1 MFNRKVS
8 IWVIPLVVILSIS
21 MTVIGMAWGLQKVTH
36 NAEGALQFLYTL
48 GRIHSGYV
56 GEYTDKKLFEGAM
69 HGLVESLDDPYS
81 EYLNEEGFARLNE
94 MTDGTFGGIGVV
106 LGQRN
111 KEFVV
116 VSPMEGSPGAKAGI
130 EAGDKILKVN
140 DVDTKGRSLEDVVST
155 IRGKKGT
162 NVKLLLEHKNGE
174 QFTADIVR
182 DDIKI
187 KSVAGKMLPDSKI
200 GYIRISMFNENT
212 GEEFKKAYEK
222 LEQEGMQ
229 ATLLDL
235 RHNPG
240 GLLGECV
247 KVANYI
253 VPKGPVVSITDKKGK
268 TQVYKS
274 KLEKVKYPL
283 AVLID
288 HGSASAS
295 EIVSGAVQ
303 DTKAGKLFGV
313 KTYGKG
319 CVQSVFHITADT
331 GLKLTTAMYYTP
343 SGRSIHKVGVE
354 PDVEIELPEK
364 AVTDEQLKKADRQRA
379 SYYNYYATGTWGD
392 VNNYDLC
399 VDTGTLGIEGCVE
412 LICKCVEIK
421 KKMIEDKEKEW

>member
-1 MFNRKVS
+1 MFNKKVS
-8 IWVIPLVVILSIS
+8 IWLIPVTAFVTVVFMLGC
-21 MTVIGMAWGLQKVTH
+21 MLWGMQKITH
-36 NAEGALQFLYTL
+36 NVGGAVQFLYTL
-48 GRIHSGYV
+48 GRIHSSYV

-69 HGLVESLDDPYS
+69 HGMVESLDDPYS
-81 EYLNEEGFARLNE
+81 EYLDEKGFTRLNE

-140 DVDTKGRSLEDVVST
+140 DTDTKGRTLEDVVST

-162 NVKLLLEHKNGE
+162 SVKLLLEHKNGQ

-187 KSVAGKMLPDSKI
+187 QSVAGKILPDSKI
-200 GYIRISMFNENT
+200 GYIRIAMFNENT
-212 GEEFKKAYEK
+212 GEEFKKVYEK

-240 GLLGECV
+240 GLLNECV

-268 TQVYKS
+268 TQVYES

-295 EIVSGAVQ
+295 EIVAGALQ
-303 DTKAGKLFGV
+303 DTKAGKLFGTT
-313 KTYGKG
+313 TYGKG
-319 CVQSVFHITADT
+319 CVQSVFHITKNT
-331 GLKLTTAMYYTP
+331 GIKLTTSMYYTP
-343 SGRSIHKVGVE
+343 SGRSIHKVGVK

-364 AVTDEQLKKADRQRA
+364 ATSDVQLKKAEEF
-379 SYYNYYATGTWGD
+379 
-392 VNNYDLC
+392 LK
-399 VDTGTLGIEGCVE
+399 EE
-412 LICKCVEIK
+412 LVK
-421 KKMIEDKEKEW
+421 KEN

>member
-1 MFNRKVS
+1 MLNLFKKKVS
-8 IWVIPLVVILSIS
+8 INVWLIPIL
-21 MTVIGMAWGLQKVTH
+21 VIGIMTLTLISVFWGMHKLTH
-36 NAEGALQFLYTL
+36 NAGGTLQFLYTL
-48 GRIHSGYV
+48 GKIRSSYV

-81 EYLNEEGFARLNE
+81 EYLDEKGFSHLNE
-94 MTDGTFGGIGVV
+94 VTDGTFGGIGVV

-140 DVDTKGRSLEDVVST
+140 DVDTKGRTLEDVVST

-162 NVKLLLEHKNGE
+162 SVKLLLEHKNGQ

-182 DDIKI
+182 DDIKV
-187 KSVAGKMLPDSKI
+187 KSVAGRMLPDSKI
-200 GYIRISMFNENT
+200 GYIRIAMFNENT

-240 GLLGECV
+240 GLLTECV
-247 KVANYI
+247 KVSNYI
-253 VPKGPVVSITDKKGK
+253 VPKGPVVSITDKKGNTK
-268 TQVYKS
+268 VYES

-295 EIVSGAVQ
+295 EIVSAAVQ

-319 CVQSVFHITADT
+319 CVQSVFHITTKT

-343 SGRSIHKVGVE
+343 SGRSIHKVGVT

-364 AVTDEQLKKADRQRA
+364 ATVDVQLNKAEEYLRDELKKR
-379 SYYNYYATGTWGD
+379 
-392 VNNYDLC
+392 
-399 VDTGTLGIEGCVE
+399 
-412 LICKCVEIK
+412 
-421 KKMIEDKEKEW
+421 

>member
-1 MFNRKVS
+1 MFKKKVS
-8 IWVIPLVVILSIS
+8 IWVIPLVVIA
-21 MTVIGMAWGLQKVTH
+21 TVSLTLIGVAWGLQKVTH
-36 NAEGALQFLYTL
+36 NAAGAIQFLFTL

-69 HGLVESLDDPYS
+69 HGMVESLDDPYS
-81 EYLNEEGFARLNE
+81 EYLDAEAFTHLNE

-140 DVDTKGRSLEDVVST
+140 DTDTKGRTLEDVVRT

-187 KSVAGKMLPDSKI
+187 QSVAGKMLPDSKI
-200 GYIRISMFNENT
+200 GYIRIAMFSENT

-240 GLLGECV
+240 GLLNECV
-247 KVANYI
+247 KVSNYI
-253 VPKGPVVSITDKKGK
+253 VPKGPVVSITDKQGNTK
-268 TQVYKS
+268 VYES

-288 HGSASAS
+288 NGSASAS

-319 CVQSVFHITADT
+319 CVQSIFHITPET

-343 SGRSIHKVGVE
+343 SGRSIHKVGVS

-364 AVTDEQLKKADRQRA
+364 PTSDVQLKKAEEYLR
-379 SYYNYYATGTWGD
+379 
-392 VNNYDLC
+392 
-399 VDTGTLGIEGCVE
+399 EE
-412 LICKCVEIK
+412 LAK
-421 KKMIEDKEKEW
+421 KE

>member
-1 MFNRKVS
+1 MLNLFKKKVS
-8 IWVIPLVVILSIS
+8 INVWLIPVL
-21 MTVIGMAWGLQKVTH
+21 VIGIMTLTLISVFWGMHKLTH
-36 NAEGALQFLYTL
+36 NAGGTLQFLYTL
-48 GRIHSGYV
+48 GKIRSSYV

-69 HGLVESLDDPYS
+69 HGLVEGLDDPYS
-81 EYLNEEGFARLNE
+81 EYLDEKGFSRLNE

-140 DVDTKGRSLEDVVST
+140 DVDTKGRTLEDVVST

-162 NVKLLLEHKNGE
+162 SVKLLLEHKNGQ

-182 DDIKI
+182 DDIKV
-187 KSVAGKMLPDSKI
+187 KSVAGRMLPDSKI
-200 GYIRISMFNENT
+200 GYIRIAMFNENT

-240 GLLGECV
+240 GLLTECV
-247 KVANYI
+247 KVSNYI
-253 VPKGPVVSITDKKGK
+253 VPKGPVVSITDKKGDTK
-268 TQVYKS
+268 VYES

-295 EIVSGAVQ
+295 EIVSAAVQ

-319 CVQSVFHITADT
+319 CVQSVFHVTTKT

-343 SGRSIHKVGVE
+343 SGRSIHKVGVT

-364 AVTDEQLKKADRQRA
+364 ATVDVQLNKAEEYLRDELKK
-379 SYYNYYATGTWGD
+379 
-392 VNNYDLC
+392 
-399 VDTGTLGIEGCVE
+399 
-412 LICKCVEIK
+412 
-421 KKMIEDKEKEW
+421 EK

>member
-1 MFNRKVS
+1 MDVFKKKVS
-8 IWVIPLVVILSIS
+8 INVWLIPILVMVTMSL
-21 MTVIGMAWGLQKVTH
+21 TLLGVCWGVQKLTH
-36 NAEGALQFLYTL
+36 NVGGTVQFLYTL
-48 GRIHSGYV
+48 GKIHSSYV
-56 GEYTDKKLFEGAM
+56 GEYTEKKLFQGAM

-81 EYLNEEGFARLNE
+81 EYLDEEGFAHLNE

-111 KEFVV
+111 KDFVV

-140 DVDTKGRSLEDVVST
+140 DVDTKGRTLEDVVRT

-162 NVKLLLEHKNGE
+162 SVKLLLEHKNGQ

-182 DDIKI
+182 DDIKV
-187 KSVAGKMLPDSKI
+187 KSVAGKMLPDSRI
-200 GYIRISMFNENT
+200 GYIRIAMFNENT

-240 GLLGECV
+240 GLLNECV
-247 KVANYI
+247 KVANFI
-253 VPKGPVVSITDKKGK
+253 VPKGPVVSITDKKGETK
-268 TQVYKS
+268 VYES

-288 HGSASAS
+288 NGSASAS

-319 CVQSVFHITADT
+319 CVQSVFPVTLET

-343 SGRSIHKVGVE
+343 SGRSIHKVGVT

-364 AVTDEQLKKADRQRA
+364 ATVDVQLKKAEEYLR
-379 SYYNYYATGTWGD
+379 
-392 VNNYDLC
+392 
-399 VDTGTLGIEGCVE
+399 EE
-412 LICKCVEIK
+412 LENK
-421 KKMIEDKEKEW
+421 K

>member
-1 MFNRKVS
+1 MNKKVS
-8 IWVIPLVVILSIS
+8 IWVIPLAVILAIS
-21 MTVIGMAWGLQKVTH
+21 LTLVGVAWGLQKLTH
-36 NAEGALQFLYTL
+36 NAGGAVQFLFTL
-48 GRIHSGYV
+48 GKIHSSYV
-56 GEYTDKKLFEGAM
+56 GDYTDKKLFEGAM

-81 EYLNEEGFARLNE
+81 EYLDEKGFANLNE

-130 EAGDKILKVN
+130 EAGDKILKV
-140 DVDTKGRSLEDVVST
+140 DDKDTKGRSLEDVVST

-162 NVKLLLEHKNGE
+162 SVKLLLEHKNGE
-174 QFTADIVR
+174 QFTANIVR
-182 DDIKI
+182 DDIKV

-240 GLLGECV
+240 GLLNECV

-253 VPKGPVVSITDKKGK
+253 VPKGPVVSITDKKGNTK
-268 TQVYKS
+268 VYES

-319 CVQSVFHITADT
+319 CVQSVFHITPDT

-343 SGRSIHKVGVE
+343 SGRSIHKVGVV

-364 AVTDEQLKKADRQRA
+364 ATSDVQLKKAEEYLR
-379 SYYNYYATGTWGD
+379 
-392 VNNYDLC
+392 
-399 VDTGTLGIEGCVE
+399 EE
-412 LICKCVEIK
+412 LRK
-421 KKMIEDKEKEW
+421 KE

>member
-1 MFNRKVS
+1 
-8 IWVIPLVVILSIS
+8 
-21 MTVIGMAWGLQKVTH
+21 MAWGLQKVTH

-116 VSPMEGSPGAKAGI
+116 ISPMEGSPGAKAGI

-140 DVDTKGRSLEDVVST
+140 DADTKGRSLEDVVST

-364 AVTDEQLKKADRQRA
+364 SATDVQLKKAEE
-379 SYYNYYATGTWGD
+379 Y
-392 VNNYDLC
+392 LK
-399 VDTGTLGIEGCVE
+399 EE
-412 LICKCVEIK
+412 LEK
-421 KKMIEDKEKEW
+421 KGS

>member
-1 MFNRKVS
+1 MLNLFKKKVS
-8 IWVIPLVVILSIS
+8 INVWLIPVL
-21 MTVIGMAWGLQKVTH
+21 VIGIMTLTLISVFWGMHKLTH
-36 NAEGALQFLYTL
+36 NAGGTLQFLYTL
-48 GRIHSGYV
+48 GKIRSSYV

-69 HGLVESLDDPYS
+69 HGLVEGLDDPYS
-81 EYLNEEGFARLNE
+81 EYLDEKGFSRLNE

-140 DVDTKGRSLEDVVST
+140 DVDTKGRTLEDVVST

-162 NVKLLLEHKNGE
+162 SVKLLLEHKNGQ

-182 DDIKI
+182 DDIKVQ
-187 KSVAGKMLPDSKI
+187 SVAGRMLPDSKI
-200 GYIRISMFNENT
+200 GYIRIAMFNENT

-240 GLLGECV
+240 GLLTECV
-247 KVANYI
+247 KVSNYI
-253 VPKGPVVSITDKKGK
+253 VPKGPVVSITDKKGNTK
-268 TQVYKS
+268 VYES

-295 EIVSGAVQ
+295 EIVSAAVQ

-319 CVQSVFHITADT
+319 CVQSVFHITTKT

-343 SGRSIHKVGVE
+343 SGRSIHKVGVT

-364 AVTDEQLKKADRQRA
+364 ATVDVQLNKAEEYLRDELKK
-379 SYYNYYATGTWGD
+379 
-392 VNNYDLC
+392 
-399 VDTGTLGIEGCVE
+399 
-412 LICKCVEIK
+412 
-421 KKMIEDKEKEW
+421 EK

>member
-1 MFNRKVS
+1 MLNLFKKKIS
-8 IWVIPLVVILSIS
+8 INVWLLPIL
-21 MTVIGMAWGLQKVTH
+21 VIGIVTLTLISVFWGMHKLTH
-36 NAEGALQFLYTL
+36 NAGGTLQFLYTL
-48 GRIHSGYV
+48 GKIRSSYV

-81 EYLNEEGFARLNE
+81 EYLDEKGFSRLNE

-140 DVDTKGRSLEDVVST
+140 DVDTKGRTLEDVVST

-162 NVKLLLEHKNGE
+162 SVKLLLEHKNGQ

-182 DDIKI
+182 DDIKV
-187 KSVAGKMLPDSKI
+187 KSVAGRMLPDSKI
-200 GYIRISMFNENT
+200 GYIRIAMFNENT

-240 GLLGECV
+240 GLLTECV
-247 KVANYI
+247 KVSNYI
-253 VPKGPVVSITDKKGK
+253 VPKGPVVSITDKKGNTK
-268 TQVYKS
+268 VYES

-295 EIVSGAVQ
+295 EIVSAAVQ

-319 CVQSVFHITADT
+319 CVQSVFHITTKT

-343 SGRSIHKVGVE
+343 SGRSIHKVGVT

-364 AVTDEQLKKADRQRA
+364 ATVDVQLNKAEEYLRDELKKR
-379 SYYNYYATGTWGD
+379 
-392 VNNYDLC
+392 
-399 VDTGTLGIEGCVE
+399 
-412 LICKCVEIK
+412 
-421 KKMIEDKEKEW
+421 

>member
-1 MFNRKVS
+1 MLNLFKKKIS
-8 IWVIPLVVILSIS
+8 INVWLLPIL
-21 MTVIGMAWGLQKVTH
+21 VIGIVSLTLISVFWGMHKLTH
-36 NAEGALQFLYTL
+36 NAGGTLQFLYTL
-48 GRIHSGYV
+48 GKIRSSYV

-81 EYLNEEGFARLNE
+81 EYLDETGFSRLNE

-140 DVDTKGRSLEDVVST
+140 DVDTKGRTLEDVVST

-162 NVKLLLEHKNGE
+162 SVKLLLEHKNGQ

-182 DDIKI
+182 DDIKVQ
-187 KSVAGKMLPDSKI
+187 SVAGRMLPDSKI
-200 GYIRISMFNENT
+200 GYIRIAMFNENT

-240 GLLGECV
+240 GLLTECV
-247 KVANYI
+247 KVSNYI
-253 VPKGPVVSITDKKGK
+253 VPKGPVVSITDKKGNTK
-268 TQVYKS
+268 VYES

-295 EIVSGAVQ
+295 EIVSAAVQ

-319 CVQSVFHITADT
+319 CVQSVFHITTKT

-343 SGRSIHKVGVE
+343 SGRSIHKVGVT

-364 AVTDEQLKKADRQRA
+364 ATVDVQLNKAEEYLRDELKK
-379 SYYNYYATGTWGD
+379 
-392 VNNYDLC
+392 
-399 VDTGTLGIEGCVE
+399 
-412 LICKCVEIK
+412 
-421 KKMIEDKEKEW
+421 EK

>member
-1 MFNRKVS
+1 MLNLFKKKVS
-8 IWVIPLVVILSIS
+8 INVWLIPIL
-21 MTVIGMAWGLQKVTH
+21 VIGIVTLTLISVFWGMHKLTH
-36 NAEGALQFLYTL
+36 NAGGTLQFLYTL
-48 GRIHSGYV
+48 GKIRSSYV

-69 HGLVESLDDPYS
+69 HGLVEGLDDPYS
-81 EYLNEEGFARLNE
+81 EYLDETGFSRLNE

-140 DVDTKGRSLEDVVST
+140 DVDTKGRTLEDVVST

-162 NVKLLLEHKNGE
+162 SVKLLLEHKNGQ

-182 DDIKI
+182 DDIKV
-187 KSVAGKMLPDSKI
+187 KSVAGRMLPDSKI
-200 GYIRISMFNENT
+200 GYIRIAMFNENT

-240 GLLGECV
+240 GLLTECV
-247 KVANYI
+247 KVSNYI
-253 VPKGPVVSITDKKGK
+253 VPKGPVVSITDKKGNTK
-268 TQVYKS
+268 VYES

-295 EIVSGAVQ
+295 EIVSAAVQ

-319 CVQSVFHITADT
+319 CVQSVFHVTTKT

-343 SGRSIHKVGVE
+343 SGRSIHKVGVT

-364 AVTDEQLKKADRQRA
+364 ATVDVQLNKAEEYLRDELKK
-379 SYYNYYATGTWGD
+379 G
-392 VNNYDLC
+392 
-399 VDTGTLGIEGCVE
+399 
-412 LICKCVEIK
+412 K
-421 KKMIEDKEKEW
+421 

>member
-1 MFNRKVS
+1 MFNKKVS
-8 IWVIPLVVILSIS
+8 VWLIPVTAFVTVVFTLGC
-21 MTVIGMAWGLQKVTH
+21 MVWGLQKLTH
-36 NAEGALQFLYTL
+36 NAGGALQFLFTL
-48 GRIHSGYV
+48 GKIHSSYV
-56 GEYTDKKLFEGAM
+56 GEFTDKKLFEGAM

-81 EYLNEEGFARLNE
+81 EYLDEKGFTRLNE
-94 MTDGTFGGIGVV
+94 VTDGTFGGIGVV

-140 DVDTKGRSLEDVVST
+140 DVDTKGRTLEDVVST

-162 NVKLLLEHKNGE
+162 SVKLLLEHKNGV

-182 DDIKI
+182 DDIKV

-200 GYIRISMFNENT
+200 GYIRIAMFNENT
-212 GEEFKKAYEK
+212 GEEFKKTYEK
-222 LEQEGMQ
+222 LELEGMQ

-240 GLLGECV
+240 GLLNECV
-247 KVANYI
+247 KVANFI

-268 TQVYKS
+268 TQVYES

-283 AVLID
+283 AILID

-319 CVQSVFHITADT
+319 CVQSVFHITPST

-343 SGRSIHKVGVE
+343 SGRSIHKVGVT
-354 PDVEIELPEK
+354 PDVEVELPEK
-364 AVTDEQLKKADRQRA
+364 ATVDVQLKKAEE
-379 SYYNYYATGTWGD
+379 Y
-392 VNNYDLC
+392 LKEE
-399 VDTGTLGIEGCVE
+399 LG
-412 LICKCVEIK
+412 
-421 KKMIEDKEKEW
+421 KMK

>member
-1 MFNRKVS
+1 MFNLFKKKVS
-8 IWVIPLVVILSIS
+8 INVWLIPIL
-21 MTVIGMAWGLQKVTH
+21 VIGIMTLTLISVFWGMHKLTH
-36 NAEGALQFLYTL
+36 NAGGTLQFLYTL
-48 GRIHSGYV
+48 GKIRSSYV

-69 HGLVESLDDPYS
+69 HGLVEGLDDPYS
-81 EYLNEEGFARLNE
+81 EYLDEKGFSRLNE

-140 DVDTKGRSLEDVVST
+140 DVDTKGRTLEDVVST

-162 NVKLLLEHKNGE
+162 SVKLLLEHKNGQ

-182 DDIKI
+182 DDIKVQ
-187 KSVAGKMLPDSKI
+187 SVAGRMLPDSKI
-200 GYIRISMFNENT
+200 GYIRIAMFNENT

-240 GLLGECV
+240 GLLTECV
-247 KVANYI
+247 KVSNYI
-253 VPKGPVVSITDKKGK
+253 VPKGPVVSITDKKGNTK
-268 TQVYKS
+268 VYES

-295 EIVSGAVQ
+295 EIVSAAVQ

-319 CVQSVFHITADT
+319 CVQSVFHVTTKT

-343 SGRSIHKVGVE
+343 SGRSIHKVGVT

-364 AVTDEQLKKADRQRA
+364 ATVDVQLNKAEEYLRDELKK
-379 SYYNYYATGTWGD
+379 
-392 VNNYDLC
+392 
-399 VDTGTLGIEGCVE
+399 
-412 LICKCVEIK
+412 
-421 KKMIEDKEKEW
+421 EK

>member
-162 NVKLLLEHKNGE
+162 NVKLLLEHKTGE

-253 VPKGPVVSITDKKGK
+253 VPNGPVVSITDKKGK

-364 AVTDEQLKKADRQRA
+364 SATDVQLKKAEE
-379 SYYNYYATGTWGD
+379 Y
-392 VNNYDLC
+392 LK
-399 VDTGTLGIEGCVE
+399 EE
-412 LICKCVEIK
+412 LE
-421 KKMIEDKEKEW
+421 KEKQKNAK

>member
-1 MFNRKVS
+1 MFKKKVN
-8 IWVIPLVVILSIS
+8 INVWLIPLLVIITMTLTLLS
-21 MTVIGMAWGLQKVTH
+21 VGWGLHKLTH
-36 NAEGALQFLYTL
+36 NVGGTLQFLYTL
-48 GRIHSGYV
+48 GKIHSSYV
-56 GEYTDKKLFEGAM
+56 GDYTEKKLFQGAM

-81 EYLNEEGFARLNE
+81 EYLDEEGFAHLNE

-116 VSPMEGSPGAKAGI
+116 VAPMEGSPGAKAGI

-140 DVDTKGRSLEDVVST
+140 DVDTKGRTLEDVVRT

-162 NVKLLLEHKNGE
+162 SVKLLLEHKNGE

-182 DDIKI
+182 DDIKV

-200 GYIRISMFNENT
+200 GYIRVSMFNENT
-212 GEEFKKAYEK
+212 GEDFKKAYEK

-240 GLLGECV
+240 GLLNECV
-247 KVANYI
+247 KVANFI
-253 VPKGPVVSITDKKGK
+253 VPKGPVVSITDKKGETK
-268 TQVYKS
+268 VYES

-288 HGSASAS
+288 NGSASAS

-303 DTKAGKLFGV
+303 DTKSGKLFGV

-319 CVQSVFHITADT
+319 CVQSVFPVTLDT

-343 SGRSIHKVGVE
+343 SGRSIHKVGVT

-364 AVTDEQLKKADRQRA
+364 ATSDVQLKKAEEYLKEELEKK
-379 SYYNYYATGTWGD
+379 SKT
-392 VNNYDLC
+392 
-399 VDTGTLGIEGCVE
+399 EG
-412 LICKCVEIK
+412 
-421 KKMIEDKEKEW
+421 

>member
-1 MFNRKVS
+1 MFNKKVS
-8 IWVIPLVVILSIS
+8 IWLIPVTAFL
-21 MTVIGMAWGLQKVTH
+21 TVIITLICMLWGVQKITRNV
-36 NAEGALQFLYTL
+36 GGSLQFLYTL
-48 GRIHSGYV
+48 GRIHSKYV

-69 HGLVESLDDPYS
+69 HGMVESLDDPYS
-81 EYLNEEGFARLNE
+81 EYLDEKGFTRLNE

-140 DVDTKGRSLEDVVST
+140 DIDTKGRTLEDVVST
-155 IRGKKGT
+155 IRGKKGSS
-162 NVKLLLEHKNGE
+162 VKLLLEHKNGQ

-200 GYIRISMFNENT
+200 GYIRIAMFNENT

-240 GLLGECV
+240 GLLNECV

-253 VPKGPVVSITDKKGK
+253 VPKGPVVSVTDKQGDTKI
-268 TQVYKS
+268 YKS

-303 DTKAGKLFGV
+303 DTKAGKLFG
-313 KTYGKG
+313 KTTYGKG
-319 CVQSVFHITADT
+319 CVQSVFHITTST
-331 GLKLTTAMYYTP
+331 GVKLTTAMYYTP
-343 SGRSIHKVGVE
+343 SGRSIHKVGVT

-364 AVTDEQLKKADRQRA
+364 ATSDVQMKKAEE
-379 SYYNYYATGTWGD
+379 Y
-392 VNNYDLC
+392 LK
-399 VDTGTLGIEGCVE
+399 EE
-412 LICKCVEIK
+412 LAK
-421 KKMIEDKEKEW
+421 KEK

>member
-1 MFNRKVS
+1 MFKKKVS
-8 IWVIPLVVILSIS
+8 IWVIPLVVIA
-21 MTVIGMAWGLQKVTH
+21 TVSLTLIGVAWGLEKVTH
-36 NAEGALQFLYTL
+36 NAAGAIQFLFTL

-69 HGLVESLDDPYS
+69 HGMVESLDDPYS
-81 EYLNEEGFARLNE
+81 EYLDAEAFTHLNE

-140 DVDTKGRSLEDVVST
+140 DTDTKGRTLEDVVRT

-187 KSVAGKMLPDSKI
+187 QSVAGKMLPDSKI
-200 GYIRISMFNENT
+200 GYIRIAMFNENT

-240 GLLGECV
+240 GLLNECV
-247 KVANYI
+247 KVSNYI
-253 VPKGPVVSITDKKGK
+253 VPKGPVVSITDKQGNTK
-268 TQVYKS
+268 VYES

-288 HGSASAS
+288 NGSASAS

-319 CVQSVFHITADT
+319 CVQSIFHITPET

-343 SGRSIHKVGVE
+343 SGRSIHKVGVS

-364 AVTDEQLKKADRQRA
+364 PTSDVQLKKAEEYLR
-379 SYYNYYATGTWGD
+379 
-392 VNNYDLC
+392 
-399 VDTGTLGIEGCVE
+399 EE
-412 LICKCVEIK
+412 LAKNE
-421 KKMIEDKEKEW
+421 

>member
-1 MFNRKVS
+1 MLNLFKKKIS
-8 IWVIPLVVILSIS
+8 INVWLLPIL
-21 MTVIGMAWGLQKVTH
+21 VIGIVTLTLISVFWGMHKLTH
-36 NAEGALQFLYTL
+36 NAGGTLQFLYTL
-48 GRIHSGYV
+48 GKIRSSYV

-81 EYLNEEGFARLNE
+81 EYLDEKGFSRLNE

-140 DVDTKGRSLEDVVST
+140 DVDTKGRTLEDVVST

-162 NVKLLLEHKNGE
+162 SVKLLLEHKNGQ

-182 DDIKI
+182 DDIKVQ
-187 KSVAGKMLPDSKI
+187 SVAGRMLPDSKI
-200 GYIRISMFNENT
+200 GYIRIAMFNENT

-240 GLLGECV
+240 GLLTECV
-247 KVANYI
+247 KVSNYI
-253 VPKGPVVSITDKKGK
+253 VPKGPVVSITDKKGNTK
-268 TQVYKS
+268 VYES
-274 KLEKVKYPL
+274 KLERVKYPL

-295 EIVSGAVQ
+295 EIVSAAVQ

-319 CVQSVFHITADT
+319 CVQSVFHITTKT

-343 SGRSIHKVGVE
+343 SGRSIHKVGVT

-364 AVTDEQLKKADRQRA
+364 ATVDVQLNKAEEYLRDELKKR
-379 SYYNYYATGTWGD
+379 
-392 VNNYDLC
+392 
-399 VDTGTLGIEGCVE
+399 
-412 LICKCVEIK
+412 
-421 KKMIEDKEKEW
+421 

>member
-162 NVKLLLEHKNGE
+162 NVKLLLEHKTGE

-364 AVTDEQLKKADRQRA
+364 SATDVQLKKAEE
-379 SYYNYYATGTWGD
+379 Y
-392 VNNYDLC
+392 LK
-399 VDTGTLGIEGCVE
+399 EE
-412 LICKCVEIK
+412 LEK
-421 KKMIEDKEKEW
+421 KGS

>member
-1 MFNRKVS
+1 MFKKKVS
-8 IWVIPLVVILSIS
+8 IWVIPLVVIA
-21 MTVIGMAWGLQKVTH
+21 TVSLTLIGVAWGLQKVTH
-36 NAEGALQFLYTL
+36 NAAGAIQFLFTL

-69 HGLVESLDDPYS
+69 HGMVESLDDPYS
-81 EYLNEEGFARLNE
+81 EYLDAEAFTHLNE

-140 DVDTKGRSLEDVVST
+140 DTYTKGRTLEDVVRT

-187 KSVAGKMLPDSKI
+187 QSVAGKMLPDSKI
-200 GYIRISMFNENT
+200 GYIRIAMFNENT

-240 GLLGECV
+240 GLLNECV
-247 KVANYI
+247 KVSNYI
-253 VPKGPVVSITDKKGK
+253 VPKGPVVSITDKQGNTK
-268 TQVYKS
+268 VYES

-288 HGSASAS
+288 NGSASAS

-319 CVQSVFHITADT
+319 CVQSIFHITPET

-343 SGRSIHKVGVE
+343 SGRSIHKVGVS

-364 AVTDEQLKKADRQRA
+364 PTSDVQLKKAEEYLR
-379 SYYNYYATGTWGD
+379 
-392 VNNYDLC
+392 
-399 VDTGTLGIEGCVE
+399 EE
-412 LICKCVEIK
+412 LAK
-421 KKMIEDKEKEW
+421 KE

>member
-1 MFNRKVS
+1 MFNLFKKKVS
-8 IWVIPLVVILSIS
+8 INVWLIPIL
-21 MTVIGMAWGLQKVTH
+21 VIGIMTLTLISVFWGMHKLTH
-36 NAEGALQFLYTL
+36 NAGGTLQFLYTL
-48 GRIHSGYV
+48 GKIRSSYV

-81 EYLNEEGFARLNE
+81 EYMDEKGFARLNE

-140 DVDTKGRSLEDVVST
+140 DVDTKGRTLEDVVST

-162 NVKLLLEHKNGE
+162 SVKLLLEHKNGQ

-182 DDIKI
+182 DDIKVQ
-187 KSVAGKMLPDSKI
+187 SVAGRMLPDSKI
-200 GYIRISMFNENT
+200 GYIRIAMFNENT

-240 GLLGECV
+240 GLLTECV
-247 KVANYI
+247 KVSNYI
-253 VPKGPVVSITDKKGK
+253 VPKGPVVSITDKKGNTK
-268 TQVYKS
+268 VYES

-295 EIVSGAVQ
+295 EIVSAAVQ

-319 CVQSVFHITADT
+319 CVQSVFHITTKT

-343 SGRSIHKVGVE
+343 SGRSIHKVGVT

-364 AVTDEQLKKADRQRA
+364 ATVDVQLNKAEEYLRDELNKGK
-379 SYYNYYATGTWGD
+379 
-392 VNNYDLC
+392 
-399 VDTGTLGIEGCVE
+399 
-412 LICKCVEIK
+412 
-421 KKMIEDKEKEW
+421 

>member
-1 MFNRKVS
+1 MLNLFKKKVS
-8 IWVIPLVVILSIS
+8 INVWLIPIL
-21 MTVIGMAWGLQKVTH
+21 VIGIMTLTLISVFWGMHKLTH
-36 NAEGALQFLYTL
+36 NAGGTLQFLYTL
-48 GRIHSGYV
+48 GKIRSSYV

-69 HGLVESLDDPYS
+69 HGLVEGLDDPYS
-81 EYLNEEGFARLNE
+81 EYLDEKGFSRLNE

-140 DVDTKGRSLEDVVST
+140 DVDTKGRTLEDVVST

-162 NVKLLLEHKNGE
+162 SVKLLLEH
-174 QFTADIVR
+174 FTADIVR
-182 DDIKI
+182 DDIKV
-187 KSVAGKMLPDSKI
+187 KSVAGRMLPDSKI
-200 GYIRISMFNENT
+200 GYIRIAMFNENT

-240 GLLGECV
+240 GLLTECV
-247 KVANYI
+247 KVSNYI
-253 VPKGPVVSITDKKGK
+253 VPKGPVVSITDKKGNTK
-268 TQVYKS
+268 VYES

-295 EIVSGAVQ
+295 EIVSAAVQ

-319 CVQSVFHITADT
+319 CVQSVFHITTKT

-343 SGRSIHKVGVE
+343 SGRSIHKVGVT

-364 AVTDEQLKKADRQRA
+364 ATVDVQLNKAEEYLRDELKKR
-379 SYYNYYATGTWGD
+379 
-392 VNNYDLC
+392 
-399 VDTGTLGIEGCVE
+399 
-412 LICKCVEIK
+412 
-421 KKMIEDKEKEW
+421 

>member
-1 MFNRKVS
+1 MFKKKVS
-8 IWVIPLVVILSIS
+8 IWVIPLVVIA
-21 MTVIGMAWGLQKVTH
+21 TVSLTLIGVAWGLQKVTH
-36 NAEGALQFLYTL
+36 NAAGAIQFLFTL

-69 HGLVESLDDPYS
+69 HGMVESLDDPYS
-81 EYLNEEGFARLNE
+81 EYLDAEAFTHLNE

-130 EAGDKILKVN
+130 EAGDKILKVS
-140 DVDTKGRSLEDVVST
+140 DTDTKGRTLEDVVRT

-187 KSVAGKMLPDSKI
+187 QSVAGKMLPDSKI
-200 GYIRISMFNENT
+200 GYIRIAMFNENT

-240 GLLGECV
+240 GLLNECV
-247 KVANYI
+247 KVSNYI
-253 VPKGPVVSITDKKGK
+253 VPKGPVVSITDKQGNTK
-268 TQVYKS
+268 VYES

-288 HGSASAS
+288 NGSASAS

-319 CVQSVFHITADT
+319 CVQSIFHITPET

-343 SGRSIHKVGVE
+343 SGRSIHKVGVS

-364 AVTDEQLKKADRQRA
+364 PTSDVQLKKAEEYLR
-379 SYYNYYATGTWGD
+379 
-392 VNNYDLC
+392 
-399 VDTGTLGIEGCVE
+399 EE
-412 LICKCVEIK
+412 LAK
-421 KKMIEDKEKEW
+421 KE

>member
-1 MFNRKVS
+1 MLNLFKKKVS
-8 IWVIPLVVILSIS
+8 INVWLIPIL
-21 MTVIGMAWGLQKVTH
+21 VIGIMTLTLISVFWGIHKLTH
-36 NAEGALQFLYTL
+36 NAGGTLQFLYTL
-48 GRIHSGYV
+48 GKIRSSYV

-81 EYLNEEGFARLNE
+81 EYLDEKGFSHLNE

-140 DVDTKGRSLEDVVST
+140 DVDTKGRTLEDVVST

-162 NVKLLLEHKNGE
+162 SVKLLLEHKNGQ

-182 DDIKI
+182 DDIKV
-187 KSVAGKMLPDSKI
+187 KSVAGRMLPDSKI
-200 GYIRISMFNENT
+200 GYIRIAMFNENT

-240 GLLGECV
+240 GLLTECV
-247 KVANYI
+247 KVSNYI
-253 VPKGPVVSITDKKGK
+253 VPKGPVVSITDKKGNTK
-268 TQVYKS
+268 VYES

-295 EIVSGAVQ
+295 EIVSAAVQ

-319 CVQSVFHITADT
+319 CVQSVFHITTKT

-343 SGRSIHKVGVE
+343 SGRSIHKVGVT

-364 AVTDEQLKKADRQRA
+364 ATVDVQLNKAEEYLRDELNKGK
-379 SYYNYYATGTWGD
+379 
-392 VNNYDLC
+392 
-399 VDTGTLGIEGCVE
+399 
-412 LICKCVEIK
+412 
-421 KKMIEDKEKEW
+421 

>member
-1 MFNRKVS
+1 MNKKVS
-8 IWVIPLVVILSIS
+8 IWVIPLAVILAIS
-21 MTVIGMAWGLQKVTH
+21 LTLVGVAWGLQKLTH
-36 NAEGALQFLYTL
+36 NAGGAVQFLFTL
-48 GRIHSGYV
+48 GKIHSSYV
-56 GEYTDKKLFEGAM
+56 GDYTDKKLFEGAM

-81 EYLNEEGFARLNE
+81 EYLDEKGFANLNE

-130 EAGDKILKVN
+130 EAGDKILKV
-140 DVDTKGRSLEDVVST
+140 DDKDTKGRTLEDVVST

-162 NVKLLLEHKNGE
+162 SVKLLLEHKNGE
-174 QFTADIVR
+174 QFTANIVR
-182 DDIKI
+182 DDIKV

-240 GLLGECV
+240 GLLNECV

-319 CVQSVFHITADT
+319 CVQSVFHITPDT

-343 SGRSIHKVGVE
+343 SGRSIHKVGVV

-364 AVTDEQLKKADRQRA
+364 ATSDVQLKKAEEYLR
-379 SYYNYYATGTWGD
+379 
-392 VNNYDLC
+392 
-399 VDTGTLGIEGCVE
+399 EE
-412 LICKCVEIK
+412 LRK
-421 KKMIEDKEKEW
+421 KE

>member
-1 MFNRKVS
+1 MFNLFKKKVS
-8 IWVIPLVVILSIS
+8 INVWLIPIL
-21 MTVIGMAWGLQKVTH
+21 VIGIMTLTLISVFWGMHKLTH
-36 NAEGALQFLYTL
+36 NAGGTLQFLYML
-48 GRIHSGYV
+48 GKIRSSYV

-69 HGLVESLDDPYS
+69 HGLVEGLDDPYS
-81 EYLNEEGFARLNE
+81 EYLDETGFSRLNE

-162 NVKLLLEHKNGE
+162 SVKLLLEHKNGQ

-182 DDIKI
+182 DDIKV
-187 KSVAGKMLPDSKI
+187 KSVAGRMLPDSKI
-200 GYIRISMFNENT
+200 GYIRIAMFNENT

-240 GLLGECV
+240 GLLTECV
-247 KVANYI
+247 KVSNYI
-253 VPKGPVVSITDKKGK
+253 VPKGPVVSITDKKGNTK
-268 TQVYKS
+268 VYES

-295 EIVSGAVQ
+295 EIVSAAVQ

-319 CVQSVFHITADT
+319 CVQSVFHITTKT

-343 SGRSIHKVGVE
+343 SGRSIHKVGVT

-364 AVTDEQLKKADRQRA
+364 ATVDVQLNKAEEYLRDELKK
-379 SYYNYYATGTWGD
+379 G
-392 VNNYDLC
+392 
-399 VDTGTLGIEGCVE
+399 
-412 LICKCVEIK
+412 K
-421 KKMIEDKEKEW
+421 

>member
-1 MFNRKVS
+1 MFNKKVS
-8 IWVIPLVVILSIS
+8 IWLIPVTAFVTVVFMLGC
-21 MTVIGMAWGLQKVTH
+21 MVWGMQKITH
-36 NAEGALQFLYTL
+36 NVGGSMQFLYTL
-48 GRIHSGYV
+48 GRIHSSYV

-69 HGLVESLDDPYS
+69 HGMVESLDDPYS
-81 EYLNEEGFARLNE
+81 EYLDEKGFTRLNE

-140 DVDTKGRSLEDVVST
+140 DADTKGRTLEDVVST

-162 NVKLLLEHKNGE
+162 SVKLLLEHKNGQ

-182 DDIKI
+182 DDIKVQ
-187 KSVAGKMLPDSKI
+187 SVAGKMLPDSKI
-200 GYIRISMFNENT
+200 GYIRIAMFNENT
-212 GEEFKKAYEK
+212 GEEFKKTYEK

-240 GLLGECV
+240 GLLNECV
-247 KVANYI
+247 KVANFI

-268 TQVYKS
+268 TQVYES

-295 EIVSGAVQ
+295 EIVAGALQ
-303 DTKAGKLFGV
+303 DTKAGKLFGTT
-313 KTYGKG
+313 TYGKG
-319 CVQSVFHITADT
+319 CVQSVFHITTSA
-331 GLKLTTAMYYTP
+331 GVKLTTAMYYTP
-343 SGRSIHKVGVE
+343 SGRSIHKVGVT
-354 PDVEIELPEK
+354 PDVEVELPEK
-364 AVTDEQLKKADRQRA
+364 ATSDVQLKKAED
-379 SYYNYYATGTWGD
+379 Y
-392 VNNYDLC
+392 LK
-399 VDTGTLGIEGCVE
+399 EE
-412 LICKCVEIK
+412 LAKN
-421 KKMIEDKEKEW
+421 EK

>member
-1 MFNRKVS
+1 MFNKKVS
-8 IWVIPLVVILSIS
+8 IWLIPVTAFV
-21 MTVIGMAWGLQKVTH
+21 TVIITLGCMLWGMQKITH
-36 NAEGALQFLYTL
+36 NLGGTLQFLYTL
-48 GRIHSGYV
+48 GRIHSSYV

-69 HGLVESLDDPYS
+69 HGMVESLDDPYS
-81 EYLNEEGFARLNE
+81 EYLDEKGFTRLNE

-140 DVDTKGRSLEDVVST
+140 DVDTKGRTLEDVVST

-162 NVKLLLEHKNGE
+162 SVKLLLEHKNGQ

-187 KSVAGKMLPDSKI
+187 QSVAGKMLPDSKI
-200 GYIRISMFNENT
+200 GYIRIAMFNENT
-212 GEEFKKAYEK
+212 GEEFKKTYEK

-240 GLLGECV
+240 GLLNECV
-247 KVANYI
+247 KVANFI
-253 VPKGPVVSITDKKGK
+253 VPKGPVVSITDKQGETK
-268 TQVYKS
+268 VYDS

-303 DTKAGKLFGV
+303 DTKAGKLFGTT
-313 KTYGKG
+313 TYGKG
-319 CVQSVFHITADT
+319 CVQSVFHITTNT
-331 GLKLTTAMYYTP
+331 GVKLTTAMYYTP
-343 SGRSIHKVGVE
+343 SGRSIHKVGVK

-364 AVTDEQLKKADRQRA
+364 ATIDVQLKKAEEYLR
-379 SYYNYYATGTWGD
+379 
-392 VNNYDLC
+392 
-399 VDTGTLGIEGCVE
+399 EE
-412 LICKCVEIK
+412 LAK
-421 KKMIEDKEKEW
+421 KEK

>member
-1 MFNRKVS
+1 LSSFLLFDITLYFVVCSGGSQVFNKKVS
-8 IWVIPLVVILSIS
+8 IWVIPLVVILTVS
-21 MTVIGMAWGLQKVTH
+21 MTLIGMAWGLQKVTH

-116 VSPMEGSPGAKAGI
+116 ISPMEGSPGAKAGI

-140 DVDTKGRSLEDVVST
+140 DADTKGRSLEDVVST

-253 VPKGPVVSITDKKGK
+253 VPKGPVVSITDKKGNTK
-268 TQVYKS
+268 DYEY
-274 KLEKVKYPL
+274 KLEKEKYPL

-364 AVTDEQLKKADRQRA
+364 SATDVQLKKAEE
-379 SYYNYYATGTWGD
+379 Y
-392 VNNYDLC
+392 LK
-399 VDTGTLGIEGCVE
+399 EE
-412 LICKCVEIK
+412 LEK
-421 KKMIEDKEKEW
+421 KGS

>member
-1 MFNRKVS
+1 MFKKKVS
-8 IWVIPLVVILSIS
+8 INVWLIPILI
-21 MTVIGMAWGLQKVTH
+21 MAIVSLTLLGVGWGVQKLTH
-36 NAEGALQFLYTL
+36 NVGGTVQFLYTL
-48 GRIHSGYV
+48 GKIHSSYV
-56 GEYTDKKLFEGAM
+56 GDYTEKKLFQGAM

-81 EYLNEEGFARLNE
+81 EYLDEEGFAHLNE
-94 MTDGTFGGIGVV
+94 ITDGTFGGIGVV

-140 DVDTKGRSLEDVVST
+140 DVDTKGRTLEDVVRT

-162 NVKLLLEHKNGE
+162 SVKLLLEHKNGQ

-182 DDIKI
+182 DDIKV

-200 GYIRISMFNENT
+200 GYIRIAMFNENT

-222 LEQEGMQ
+222 LEQDGMQ

-247 KVANYI
+247 KVANFI

-268 TQVYKS
+268 TKVYES

-364 AVTDEQLKKADRQRA
+364 AATDVQLKKAEEYLREE
-379 SYYNYYATGTWGD
+379 
-392 VNNYDLC
+392 
-399 VDTGTLGIEGCVE
+399 LG
-412 LICKCVEIK
+412 K
-421 KKMIEDKEKEW
+421 KP

>member
-1 MFNRKVS
+1 MLNLFKKKIS
-8 IWVIPLVVILSIS
+8 INVWLLPIL
-21 MTVIGMAWGLQKVTH
+21 VIGIVTLTLISVFWGMHKLTH
-36 NAEGALQFLYTL
+36 NAGGTLQFLYTL
-48 GRIHSGYV
+48 GKIRSSYV

-69 HGLVESLDDPYS
+69 HGLVEGLDDPYS
-81 EYLNEEGFARLNE
+81 EYLDEKGFSRLNE

-140 DVDTKGRSLEDVVST
+140 DVDTKGRTLEDVVST

-162 NVKLLLEHKNGE
+162 SVKLLLEHKNGQ

-182 DDIKI
+182 DDIKVQ
-187 KSVAGKMLPDSKI
+187 SVAGRMLPDSKI
-200 GYIRISMFNENT
+200 GYIRIAMFNENT

-240 GLLGECV
+240 GLLTECV
-247 KVANYI
+247 KVSNYI
-253 VPKGPVVSITDKKGK
+253 VPKGPVVSITDKKGNTK
-268 TQVYKS
+268 VYES

-295 EIVSGAVQ
+295 EIVSAAVQ

-319 CVQSVFHITADT
+319 CVQSVFHITTKT

-343 SGRSIHKVGVE
+343 SGRSIHKVGVT

-364 AVTDEQLKKADRQRA
+364 ATVDVQLNKAEEYLRDELKK
-379 SYYNYYATGTWGD
+379 
-392 VNNYDLC
+392 
-399 VDTGTLGIEGCVE
+399 
-412 LICKCVEIK
+412 
-421 KKMIEDKEKEW
+421 EK

>member
-1 MFNRKVS
+1 MLNLFKKKVS
-8 IWVIPLVVILSIS
+8 INVWLIPILIIGVITLTLIS
-21 MTVIGMAWGLQKVTH
+21 VFWGMHKLTH
-36 NAEGALQFLYTL
+36 NAVGTLQFLYTL
-48 GRIHSGYV
+48 GKIRSSYV

-69 HGLVESLDDPYS
+69 HGLVEGLDDPYS
-81 EYLNEEGFARLNE
+81 EYLDETGFSRLNE

-140 DVDTKGRSLEDVVST
+140 DVDTKGRTLEDVVST

-162 NVKLLLEHKNGE
+162 SVKLLLEHKNGQ

-182 DDIKI
+182 DDIKV
-187 KSVAGKMLPDSKI
+187 KSVAGRMLPDSKI
-200 GYIRISMFNENT
+200 GYIRIAMFNENT

-240 GLLGECV
+240 GLLTECV
-247 KVANYI
+247 KVSNYI
-253 VPKGPVVSITDKKGK
+253 VPKGPVVSITDKKGDTK
-268 TQVYKS
+268 VYES

-295 EIVSGAVQ
+295 EIVSAAVQ

-319 CVQSVFHITADT
+319 CVQSVFHITTKT

-343 SGRSIHKVGVE
+343 SGRSIHKVGVT

-364 AVTDEQLKKADRQRA
+364 ATVDVQLNKAEEYLRDELKK
-379 SYYNYYATGTWGD
+379 
-392 VNNYDLC
+392 
-399 VDTGTLGIEGCVE
+399 
-412 LICKCVEIK
+412 
-421 KKMIEDKEKEW
+421 EK

>member
-1 MFNRKVS
+1 MLNLFKKKIS
-8 IWVIPLVVILSIS
+8 INVWLLPIL
-21 MTVIGMAWGLQKVTH
+21 VIGIVALTLISVFWGMHRLTH
-36 NAEGALQFLYTL
+36 NAGGTLQFLYTL
-48 GRIHSGYV
+48 GKIRSSYV

-81 EYLNEEGFARLNE
+81 EYLDEKGFSRLNE

-140 DVDTKGRSLEDVVST
+140 DVDTKGRTLEDVVST

-162 NVKLLLEHKNGE
+162 SVKLLLEHKNGQ

-182 DDIKI
+182 DDIKV
-187 KSVAGKMLPDSKI
+187 KSVAGRMLPDSKI
-200 GYIRISMFNENT
+200 GYIRIAMFNENT

-240 GLLGECV
+240 GLLTECV
-247 KVANYI
+247 KVSNYI
-253 VPKGPVVSITDKKGK
+253 VPKGPVVSITDKKGNTK
-268 TQVYKS
+268 VYES

-295 EIVSGAVQ
+295 EIVSAAVQ

-319 CVQSVFHITADT
+319 CVQSVFHITTKT

-343 SGRSIHKVGVE
+343 SGRSIHKVGVT

-364 AVTDEQLKKADRQRA
+364 ATVDVQLNKAEEYLRDELKKR
-379 SYYNYYATGTWGD
+379 
-392 VNNYDLC
+392 
-399 VDTGTLGIEGCVE
+399 
-412 LICKCVEIK
+412 
-421 KKMIEDKEKEW
+421 

>member
-1 MFNRKVS
+1 MLNLFKKKIS
-8 IWVIPLVVILSIS
+8 INVWLLPIL
-21 MTVIGMAWGLQKVTH
+21 VIGIVTLTLISVFWGMHKLTH
-36 NAEGALQFLYTL
+36 NAGGTLQFLYTL
-48 GRIHSGYV
+48 GKIRSSYV

-81 EYLNEEGFARLNE
+81 EYMDEKGFARLNE

-162 NVKLLLEHKNGE
+162 SVKLLLEHKNGQ

-182 DDIKI
+182 DDIKV
-187 KSVAGKMLPDSKI
+187 KSVAGRMLPDSKI
-200 GYIRISMFNENT
+200 GYIRIAMFNENT

-240 GLLGECV
+240 GLLTECV
-247 KVANYI
+247 KVSNYI
-253 VPKGPVVSITDKKGK
+253 VPKGPVVSITDKKGNTK
-268 TQVYKS
+268 VYES

-295 EIVSGAVQ
+295 EIVSAAVQ

-319 CVQSVFHITADT
+319 CVQSVFHITTKT

-343 SGRSIHKVGVE
+343 SGRSIHKVGVT

-364 AVTDEQLKKADRQRA
+364 ATVDVQLNKAEEYLRDELKKR
-379 SYYNYYATGTWGD
+379 
-392 VNNYDLC
+392 
-399 VDTGTLGIEGCVE
+399 
-412 LICKCVEIK
+412 
-421 KKMIEDKEKEW
+421 

>member
-1 MFNRKVS
+1 VFKKKVS
-8 IWVIPLVVILSIS
+8 INVWLIPILVIVTMTLTLLS
-21 MTVIGMAWGLQKVTH
+21 VGWGLHKLTH
-36 NAEGALQFLYTL
+36 NVGGTLQFLYTL
-48 GRIHSGYV
+48 GKIHSSYV
-56 GEYTDKKLFEGAM
+56 GEYTEKKLFQGAM

-81 EYLNEEGFARLNE
+81 EYLDEEGFAHLNE

-140 DVDTKGRSLEDVVST
+140 DVDTKGRTLEDVVRT

-162 NVKLLLEHKNGE
+162 SVKLLLEHKNGQ

-182 DDIKI
+182 DDIKV
-187 KSVAGKMLPDSKI
+187 KSVAGKMLPDSRI
-200 GYIRISMFNENT
+200 GYIRIAMFNENT

-240 GLLGECV
+240 GLLNECV
-247 KVANYI
+247 KVANFI
-253 VPKGPVVSITDKKGK
+253 VPKGPVVSITDKKGETK
-268 TQVYKS
+268 VYES

-288 HGSASAS
+288 NGSASAS

-319 CVQSVFHITADT
+319 CVQSVFPVTLET

-343 SGRSIHKVGVE
+343 SGRSIHKVGVT

-364 AVTDEQLKKADRQRA
+364 ATVDVQLKKAEEYLR
-379 SYYNYYATGTWGD
+379 
-392 VNNYDLC
+392 
-399 VDTGTLGIEGCVE
+399 EE
-412 LICKCVEIK
+412 LENK
-421 KKMIEDKEKEW
+421 K

>member
-1 MFNRKVS
+1 MLNLFKKKIS
-8 IWVIPLVVILSIS
+8 INVWLLPIL
-21 MTVIGMAWGLQKVTH
+21 VIGIVTLTLISVFWGMHKLTH
-36 NAEGALQFLYTL
+36 NAGGTLQFLYTL
-48 GRIHSGYV
+48 GKIRSSYV

-81 EYLNEEGFARLNE
+81 EYMDEKGFARLNE

-140 DVDTKGRSLEDVVST
+140 DVDTKGRTLEDVVST

-162 NVKLLLEHKNGE
+162 SVKLLLEHKNGQ

-182 DDIKI
+182 DDIKV
-187 KSVAGKMLPDSKI
+187 KSVAGRMLPDSKI
-200 GYIRISMFNENT
+200 GYIRIAMFNENT

-240 GLLGECV
+240 GLLTECV
-247 KVANYI
+247 KVSNYI
-253 VPKGPVVSITDKKGK
+253 VPKGPVVSITDKKGNTK
-268 TQVYKS
+268 VYES

-295 EIVSGAVQ
+295 EIVSAAVQ

-319 CVQSVFHITADT
+319 CVQSVFHITTKT

-343 SGRSIHKVGVE
+343 SGRSIHKVGVT

-364 AVTDEQLKKADRQRA
+364 ATVDVQLNKAEEYLRDELNKGK
-379 SYYNYYATGTWGD
+379 
-392 VNNYDLC
+392 
-399 VDTGTLGIEGCVE
+399 
-412 LICKCVEIK
+412 
-421 KKMIEDKEKEW
+421 

>member
-1 MFNRKVS
+1 MFNKKVS
-8 IWVIPLVVILSIS
+8 IWVIPLVVILTVS

-116 VSPMEGSPGAKAGI
+116 ISPMEGSPGAKAGI

-140 DVDTKGRSLEDVVST
+140 DADTKGRSLEDVVST

-253 VPKGPVVSITDKKGK
+253 VPNGPVVSITDKKGK

-364 AVTDEQLKKADRQRA
+364 AANDVQLKKAEE
-379 SYYNYYATGTWGD
+379 Y
-392 VNNYDLC
+392 LK
-399 VDTGTLGIEGCVE
+399 EE
-412 LICKCVEIK
+412 LEK
-421 KKMIEDKEKEW
+421 KRS

>member
-1 MFNRKVS
+1 MLNLFKKKIS
-8 IWVIPLVVILSIS
+8 INVWLLPIL
-21 MTVIGMAWGLQKVTH
+21 VIGIVALTLISVFWGMHKLTH
-36 NAEGALQFLYTL
+36 NAGGTLQFLYTL
-48 GRIHSGYV
+48 GKIRSSYV

-69 HGLVESLDDPYS
+69 HGLVEGLDDPYS
-81 EYLNEEGFARLNE
+81 EYLDEKGFSRLNE

-140 DVDTKGRSLEDVVST
+140 DVDTKGRTLEDVVST

-162 NVKLLLEHKNGE
+162 SVKLLLEHKNGQ

-182 DDIKI
+182 DDIKV
-187 KSVAGKMLPDSKI
+187 KSVAGRMLPDSKI
-200 GYIRISMFNENT
+200 GYIRIAMFNENT

-240 GLLGECV
+240 GLLTECV
-247 KVANYI
+247 KVSNYI
-253 VPKGPVVSITDKKGK
+253 VPKGPVVSITDKKGNTK
-268 TQVYKS
+268 VYES

-295 EIVSGAVQ
+295 EIVSAAVQ

-319 CVQSVFHITADT
+319 CVQSVFHITTKT

-343 SGRSIHKVGVE
+343 SGRSIHKVGVT

-364 AVTDEQLKKADRQRA
+364 ATVDVQLNKAEEYLRDELKK
-379 SYYNYYATGTWGD
+379 G
-392 VNNYDLC
+392 
-399 VDTGTLGIEGCVE
+399 
-412 LICKCVEIK
+412 K
-421 KKMIEDKEKEW
+421 

>member
-1 MFNRKVS
+1 MLNLFKKKIS
-8 IWVIPLVVILSIS
+8 INVWLLPIL
-21 MTVIGMAWGLQKVTH
+21 VIGIVTLTLISVFWGMHKLTH
-36 NAEGALQFLYTL
+36 NAGGTLQFLYTL
-48 GRIHSGYV
+48 GKIRSSYV

-81 EYLNEEGFARLNE
+81 EYMDEKGFARLNE

-140 DVDTKGRSLEDVVST
+140 DVDTKGRTLEDVVST

-162 NVKLLLEHKNGE
+162 SVKLLLEHKNGQ

-182 DDIKI
+182 DDIKVQ
-187 KSVAGKMLPDSKI
+187 SVAGRMLPDSKI
-200 GYIRISMFNENT
+200 GYIRIAMFNENT

-240 GLLGECV
+240 GLLTECV
-247 KVANYI
+247 KVSNYI
-253 VPKGPVVSITDKKGK
+253 VPKGPVVSITDKKGNTK
-268 TQVYKS
+268 VYES

-295 EIVSGAVQ
+295 EIVSAAVQ

-319 CVQSVFHITADT
+319 CVQSVFHITTKA

-343 SGRSIHKVGVE
+343 SGRSIHKVGVT

-364 AVTDEQLKKADRQRA
+364 ATVDVQLNKAEEYLRDELKK
-379 SYYNYYATGTWGD
+379 
-392 VNNYDLC
+392 
-399 VDTGTLGIEGCVE
+399 
-412 LICKCVEIK
+412 
-421 KKMIEDKEKEW
+421 EK

>member
-1 MFNRKVS
+1 MCVLNLFKKKIS
-8 IWVIPLVVILSIS
+8 INVWLLPIL
-21 MTVIGMAWGLQKVTH
+21 VIGIVTLTLISVFWGMHKLTH
-36 NAEGALQFLYTL
+36 NAGGTLQFLYTL
-48 GRIHSGYV
+48 GKIRSSYV

-69 HGLVESLDDPYS
+69 HGLVEGLDDPYS
-81 EYLNEEGFARLNE
+81 EYLDETGFSRLNE

-162 NVKLLLEHKNGE
+162 SVKLLLEHKNGQ

-182 DDIKI
+182 DDIKV
-187 KSVAGKMLPDSKI
+187 KSVAGRMLPDSKI
-200 GYIRISMFNENT
+200 GYIRIAMFNENT

-240 GLLGECV
+240 GLLTECV
-247 KVANYI
+247 KVSNYI
-253 VPKGPVVSITDKKGK
+253 VPKGPVVSITDKKGNTK
-268 TQVYKS
+268 VYES

-295 EIVSGAVQ
+295 EIVSAAVQ

-319 CVQSVFHITADT
+319 CVQSVFHVTTKT

-343 SGRSIHKVGVE
+343 SGRSIHKVGVT

-364 AVTDEQLKKADRQRA
+364 ATVDVQLNKAEEYLRDELKK
-379 SYYNYYATGTWGD
+379 
-392 VNNYDLC
+392 
-399 VDTGTLGIEGCVE
+399 
-412 LICKCVEIK
+412 
-421 KKMIEDKEKEW
+421 EK